1 MSGTHR
7 RVRALA
13 AACVASALLASC
25 ATFEEQPPPQSW
37 QAEPPLTPQ
46 AAPEPDTGGGD
57 SGGGGPAGEQRVNPP
72 GPVPPPDGCKDFH
85 PAVLA
90 TCLDTVV
97 AVAALPGDG
106 STPSALV
113 GERKTGRILLVR
125 MGSEPVVVAT
135 VPVDGST
142 DGGLTGLALS
152 PTFVEDQLL
161 FAYIT
166 TPTDNR
172 LVRIAPNDT
181 PKPVLTGIPRG
192 ASGNRGALA
201 NDHRGALLIAT
212 GNAGNAAAAADPA
225 SLAGKV
231 LRINS
236 SGKPAEDNPTPTAV
250 VASGLESPG
259 GLCSSLDGS
268 RVWVTDRTAA
278 ADVLYRLDYGKPL
291 GAPAWSWPDKPGI
304 SGCASPARS
313 MWVAMSKGAHLQ
325 NLAQAPDGTF
335 TGKPQVVMAEP
346 DGFGRVDGLDLL
358 SEQLAIGGTVNKEGG
373 KAASSDDRAVVI
385 VVEQGGGG
393 SGVD

>member
-7 RVRALA
+7 RVRAFA
-13 AACVASALLASC
+13 AACVASVLLTSC

-37 QAEPPLTPQ
+37 QPNPRLTPQ

-57 SGGGGPAGEQRVNPP
+57 SGGGGPAGDPRVDPP

-125 MGSEPVVVAT
+125 MGSDPVVVAT

-152 PTFVEDQLL
+152 PTYVEDQLL

-212 GNAGNAAAAADPA
+212 GNAGNPNAALDPA

-236 SGKPAEDNPTPTAV
+236 GGKPAEDNPAPSAV

-313 MWVAMSKGAHLQ
+313 MWVAMSKSAHLQ

-335 TGKPQVVMAEP
+335 TGKPQVVMADP

-373 KAASSDDRAVVI
+373 KPASSDDRAVVI